1 MRRNDLFLPASRESR
16 ASAADAAGLLERAGL
31 VRQAGSGLY
40 AFAPAGERVKRK
52 ITRRLRA
59 AMAAVGGQEVSL
71 PALQDARRWRESGRW
86 RDFEDEMFALENR
99 DGRAMC
105 LAPSHE
111 EAVVDL
117 LDGAVRSYDDL
128 PLTVYQVGE
137 KYRDDHARN
146 GLVRCKAFTMKD
158 AYSVHA
164 DPESLGRTYRE
175 IRAAYARAFEDLGVD
190 FVVVAADDG
199 VMGGPRSEEF
209 VAPVE
214 DGSDRLRYCT
224 ADGCRFGVTDERADF
239 DEYAAGGACPEC
251 GGDLAERDGIEVAHV
266 FELGTR
272 YSEPTGFTVDDADG
286 AAQYPH
292 MGSYG
297 VGVTRLL
304 QVLAQQGADGL
315 AAAGT
320 GGGQHS
326 GGDGLRWP
334 VTDWGS
340 VAPFR
345 AGILPVSYEGEL
357 QRAADDLHEACG
369 DVLLFD
375 DRSQSVGERFAE
387 SDLLGLPAKVVL
399 GDHYL
404 ETGEAELETR
414 DGETRYLDPAAVPDA
429 LQRYAAGD

>member
-1 MRRNDLFLPASRESR
+1 MPASREPR
-16 ASAADAAGLLERAGL
+16 ASAADAAASLERAGL
-31 VRQAGSGLY
+31 IRQAGSGLH

-52 ITRRLRA
+52 LIRRLRT
-59 AMAAVGGQEVSL
+59 AMAAVGGQAVSL

-86 RDFEDEMFALENR
+86 RDFEDEMFTLENR

-117 LDGAVRSYDDL
+117 LSGAVRSYDDL
-128 PLTVYQVGE
+128 PLLVYQVGE

-164 DPESLGRTYRE
+164 DAESLALTYRE
-175 IRAAYARAFEDLGVD
+175 VRAAYARAFADLGVE
-190 FVVVAADDG
+190 FAVVGADDG
-199 VMGGPRSEEF
+199 VMGGSTSEEF
-209 VAPVE
+209 VAPVA

-239 DEYAAGGACPEC
+239 EDFAAGGDCPDC
-251 GGDLAERDGIEVAHV
+251 GGDLAESDGIEIAHV
-266 FELGTR
+266 FQLDTR
-272 YSEPTGFTVDDADG
+272 YSEPTGFTVDAADG
-286 AAQYPH
+286 TEFHPD

-304 QVLAQQGADGL
+304 QVLVQQDLEGGATD
-315 AAAGT
+315 
-320 GGGQHS
+320 
-326 GGDGLRWP
+326 DGLRWP
-334 VTDWGS
+334 VTDWS
-340 VAPFR
+340 TVAPYR
-345 AGILPVSYEGEL
+345 AGVVPVRYEGEL
-357 QRAADDLHEACG
+357 RRAAEDLYDACE

-414 DGETRYLDPAAVPDA
+414 DGETTYLDPGEVPGA
-429 LQRYAAGD
+429 LERYAAGT

>member
-1 MRRNDLFLPASRESR
+1 MVLVSAEVVGVRRSELLLPTSRESR

-31 VRQAGSGLY
+31 IRQAGSGLY
-40 AFAPAGERVKRK
+40 ALAPAGQRVKRK
-52 ITRRLRA
+52 ITGRLRA

-71 PALQDARRWRESGRW
+71 PALQDDRPWRESGRW
-86 RDFEDEMFALENR
+86 RAFEDEMFTLENR

-111 EAVVDL
+111 EGVVDL

-128 PLTVYQVGE
+128 PLVVYQVGE

-146 GLVRCKAFTMKD
+146 GLVRCKAFAMKD

-164 DPESLGRTYRE
+164 DAAGLDRTYRE
-175 IRAAYARAFEDLGVD
+175 VRAAYARAFADLGVE
-190 FVVVAADDG
+190 FAVVEPDDG
-199 VMGGPRSEEF
+199 VMGGSRSEEF
-209 VAPVE
+209 VAPVD
-214 DGSDRLRYCT
+214 DGSDRLRYCP
-224 ADGCRFGVTDERADF
+224 GCRFGVTDERPDF
-239 DEYAAGGACPEC
+239 EAYAAGEACPEC
-251 GGDLAERDGIEVAHV
+251 GAALVEREGIEVAHV

-272 YSEPTGFTVDDADG
+272 YSEPMGFTVDAADG
-286 AAQYPH
+286 GSIHPR

-304 QVLAQQGADGL
+304 QVLVQQAGAGSGHDGL
-315 AAAGT
+315 
-320 GGGQHS
+320 H
-326 GGDGLRWP
+326 WP

-345 AGILPVSYEGEL
+345 AAVVPVRYEGEL
-357 QRAADDLHEACG
+357 RQVADDLYDACE

-404 ETGEAELETR
+404 ETGQAELETR
-414 DGETRYLDPAAVPDA
+414 DGETTYLDPAAVPGA
-429 LQRYAAGD
+429 LEQYAAGE